1 MKSQINEPV
10 IGLEIHAQLLT
21 KTKLFCGCS
30 TRYGNPQLINKLLKE
45 ILDGYKN

>member
-1 MKSQINEPV
+1 MKSQIYVPV

-30 TRYGNPQLINKLLKE
+30 TRYGNHQLINKLLKE